1 MCDKIAISVSI
12 LKIVEKDPFLK
23 LQIKAEEDFNCNTNK
38 QHIKIKLMQ
47 NQTNRWRFFFCSCI
61 DEILVK
67 L

>member
-23 LQIKAEEDFNCNTNK
+23 LQIKAEEDFSCNTNK

-47 NQTNRWRFFFCSCI
+47 NQTNRWRFFFSCI